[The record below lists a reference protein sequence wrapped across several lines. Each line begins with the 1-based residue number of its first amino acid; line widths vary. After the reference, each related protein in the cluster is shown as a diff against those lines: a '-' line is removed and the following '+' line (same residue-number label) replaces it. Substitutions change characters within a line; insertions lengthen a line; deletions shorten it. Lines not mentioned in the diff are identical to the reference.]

1 MTTTCEIGPTCEA
14 DGVEVESGHGHGDW
28 FVVEDGL
35 AVHVTRDELKR
46 LCAALAKLHAGES
59 PGALKLR
66 LGTAA
71 GEGSEINTRVRA
83 ASIFLWE

>member
-1 MTTTCEIGPTCEA
+1 MTTTCELGTTCEVDDA
-14 DGVEVESGHGHGDW
+14 EAGAEQGHGDW
-28 FVVEDGL
+28 FVMEDGL

-66 LGTAA
+66 LGKVP
-71 GEGSEINTRVRA
+71 GEGSEAYTRVRT